1 MVHTD
6 YAVVRNGAYRRSEI
20 HGINDHNERRKESY
34 RNADI
39 VPDRSCYNI
48 HYKSPEKSYTEI
60 LDSLLA
66 EKKVSTRG
74 LKGDAILFDELLLDI
89 NSQYFEERGGYE
101 YASEFYGVAYQY
113 ACQEVGEENI
123 LSAVMHADERNKA
136 LSEALGH
143 DVWHY
148 HLHIVYLPVIKKEI
162 KYTKRCKDPALVGT
176 VKEVIN
182 QISHSKRW
190 ASQPLKDEYGNTL
203 YDDAGKAMLNMSYSQ
218 LQTRFALHM
227 QTHGYTD
234 IERGIEGSRTK
245 HKSVIEYKLKQDE
258 ARAKIA
264 TDKAN
269 QLEAYNTR
277 LAADIVAQK
286 ETLTDLQSMEQYVAE
301 VEDCKSILQQI
312 FQMMATFSA
321 RTTLF
326 RDKKVENEFL
336 DRLKEQLLSFFAK
349 LRNLL
354 GFEVANSLNPIQ
366 CESPRLAEEGHR
378 LALDLQINDA
388 TQRNTAPTYQKEE
401 RTR

>member
-1 MVHTD
+1 M
-6 YAVVRNGAYRRSEI
+6 
-20 HGINDHNERRKESY
+20 
-34 RNADI
+34 
-39 VPDRSCYNI
+39 
-48 HYKSPEKSYTEI
+48 
-60 LDSLLA
+60 LA

-74 LKGDAILFDELLLDI
+74 LKGDAILFGELLLDI

-101 YASEFYGVAYQY
+101 YAGEFYGVAYQY

-190 ASQPLKDEYGNTL
+190 ASQPLKDEHGNTL
-203 YDDAGKAMLNMSYSQ
+203 YDDAGNAILNMSYSQ
-218 LQTRFALHM
+218 LQTRFASYM

-234 IERGIEGSRTK
+234 IERGIAGSRAK

-264 TDKAN
+264 KDKAN

-312 FQMMATFSA
+312 FEMIATFSS

-326 RDKKVENEFL
+326 RDKKVENEFTN
-336 DRLKEQLLSFFAK
+336 RLKEQLLSFFAK

-354 GFEVANSLNPIQ
+354 GFEVANSLNPVQ

-388 TQRNTAPTYQKEE
+388 TQRNTASTYQKEE